1 MEKRS
6 RWLSEQ
12 LMDSGT
18 PSCDFAVQAPADR
31 MAARVHAFHTVALST
46 LPIGDVDETTYHRQ
60 QAFPTRLCRVEL
72 PGNCKCEFAQL
83 RYYWGFCEYQCV
95 RYSERYPIGDH

>member
-31 MAARVHAFHTVALST
+31 MVARVHAFHTVALST
-46 LPIGDVDETTYHRQ
+46 LPIGDVDETTCRRLQ
-60 QAFPTRLCRVEL
+60 VFPSRLCTVEL
-72 PGNCKCEFAQL
+72 PGKCEFAQL
-83 RYYWGFCEYQCV
+83 RFCKYQCV
-95 RYSERYPIGDH
+95 SYSERYPIGDH